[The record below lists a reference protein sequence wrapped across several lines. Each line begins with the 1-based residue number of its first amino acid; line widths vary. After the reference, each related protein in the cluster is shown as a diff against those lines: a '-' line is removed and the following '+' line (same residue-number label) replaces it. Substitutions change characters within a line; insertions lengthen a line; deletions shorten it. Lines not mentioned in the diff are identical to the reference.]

1 MQARWSCSTPRTG
14 LGPRGPIRPLN
25 INVTASLNQLLGDGS
40 MSIVGCD
47 VERRGTILGL
57 KMNITGSFNKLLSD
71 ASMAIV
77 GGAVERHRSMS
88 RPSKD
93 MLL

>member
-1 MQARWSCSTPRTG
+1 
-14 LGPRGPIRPLN
+14 
-25 INVTASLNQLLGDGS
+25 